1 MKARLESGKIVK
13 YSRIPDVF
21 DNILGGGSRLSTE
34 KLEQHGFYD
43 VVVPTYDA
51 DTQVIYNLHF
61 DNAYPSP
68 TPDNASAT
76 REVFVYD
83 VKDKVLADIDT
94 LKADKIEALNRLAN
108 DKLQP
113 TDWVVIRKHEKNIAI
128 PSATQVARDAIRTT
142 VNTKEAEINAL
153 TTQSAVIKYDINF

>member
-1 MKARLESGKIVK
+1 MKARLEAGKIVK
-13 YSRIPDVF
+13 YAQVPNKV
-21 DNILGGGSRLSTE
+21 DNVLGGARNLDPESL
-34 KLEQHGFYD
+34 GFYD

-68 TPDNASAT
+68 TPDDASAT

-113 TDWVVIRKHEKNIAI
+113 TDWVVIRKHEKNIGI
-128 PSATQVARDAIRTT
+128 PSATQVARDAIRAT
-142 VNTKEAEINAL
+142 VNTKETEINAL

>member
-1 MKARLESGKIVK
+1 MKARLEAGKIVK
-13 YSRIPDVF
+13 YAQVPNKV
-21 DNILGGGSRLSTE
+21 DNVLGGARNLDPESL
-34 KLEQHGFYD
+34 GFYD

-61 DNAYPSP
+61 DNVYPSP
-68 TPDNASAT
+68 TPDDASAT

-113 TDWVVIRKHEKNIAI
+113 TDWVVIRKHEKNIGI
-128 PSATQVARDAIRTT
+128 PSATQVARDAIRAT

>member
-1 MKARLESGKIVK
+1 MKARLEAGKIVK
-13 YSRIPDVF
+13 YAQVPNKV
-21 DNILGGGSRLSTE
+21 DNVLGGARNLDPESL
-34 KLEQHGFYD
+34 GFYD
-43 VVVPTYDA
+43 VFVPTYDA

-68 TPDNASAT
+68 TPDDASAT

-113 TDWVVIRKHEKNIAI
+113 TDWVVIRKHEKNIGI
-128 PSATQVARDAIRTT
+128 PSATQVARDAIRAT

>member
-1 MKARLESGKIVK
+1 MKARLEAGKIVK
-13 YSRIPDVF
+13 YAQVPNKV
-21 DNILGGGSRLSTE
+21 DNVLGGARNLDPESL
-34 KLEQHGFYD
+34 GFYD

-68 TPDNASAT
+68 TPDDASAA

-113 TDWVVIRKHEKNIAI
+113 TDWVVIRKHEKNIGI
-128 PSATQVARDAIRTT
+128 PSATQVARDAIRAT
-142 VNTKEAEINAL
+142 VNTKETEINAL

>member
-1 MKARLESGKIVK
+1 MKARLEAGKIVK
-13 YSRIPDVF
+13 YAQVPNKV
-21 DNILGGGSRLSTE
+21 DNVLGGARNLDPESL
-34 KLEQHGFYD
+34 GFYD

-61 DNAYPSP
+61 DNSYD
-68 TPDNASAT
+68 DNGVT

-94 LKADKIEALNRLAN
+94 LKADKIEALNKLAN

-142 VNTKEAEINAL
+142 VHAKEAEINAL

>member
-1 MKARLESGKIVK
+1 MKARLEAGKIVK
-13 YSRIPDVF
+13 YAQVPNKV
-21 DNILGGGSRLSTE
+21 DNILGGARNLDPESL
-34 KLEQHGFYD
+34 GFYD

-61 DNAYPSP
+61 DNAYPSQ
-68 TPDNASAT
+68 TPDDASAT

-94 LKADKIEALNRLAN
+94 LKADKIEALNKLAN

-113 TDWVVIRKHEKNIAI
+113 TDWVVIRNQEKNIAI
-128 PSATQVARDAIRTT
+128 PSATQTARDAIRTT
-142 VNTKEAEINAL
+142 VNTKETEINAL

>member
-1 MKARLESGKIVK
+1 MKARLEAGKIVK
-13 YSRIPDVF
+13 YAQVPNKV
-21 DNILGGGSRLSTE
+21 DNVLGGARNLDPESL
-34 KLEQHGFYD
+34 GFYD

-61 DNAYPSP
+61 DNAYDENG
-68 TPDNASAT
+68 TT

-94 LKADKIEALNRLAN
+94 LKADKIEALNGLAN

-113 TDWVVIRKHEKNIAI
+113 TDWVVIRMHEKNIGI

-142 VNTKEAEINAL
+142 VNTKETEINAL

>member
-1 MKARLESGKIVK
+1 MKARLEAGKIVK
-13 YSRIPDVF
+13 YAQVPNKV
-21 DNILGGGSRLSTE
+21 DNVLGGARNLDPESL
-34 KLEQHGFYD
+34 GFYD

-61 DNAYPSP
+61 DNAYDENG
-68 TPDNASAT
+68 TT

-113 TDWVVIRKHEKNIAI
+113 TDWVVIRKHEKNIGI
-128 PSATQVARDAIRTT
+128 PSATQVARDAIRAT
-142 VNTKEAEINAL
+142 VNTKETEINAL

>member
-1 MKARLESGKIVK
+1 MKARLEAGKIVK
-13 YSRIPDVF
+13 YAQVPNKV
-21 DNILGGGSRLSTE
+21 DNVLGGARNLDPESL
-34 KLEQHGFYD
+34 GFYD

-68 TPDNASAT
+68 TPDDASAT

-113 TDWVVIRKHEKNIAI
+113 TDWVVIRKHEKNIGI
-128 PSATQVARDAIRTT
+128 PSATQVARDAIRAT